1 VSFTDVFYQTSIP
14 ATITCSQINA
24 YTISGGNINIGF
36 VGLGAMGRPM
46 ASHIARAGHALIVS
60 DVDAAAA
67 QRLAAEATVRIA
79 QRPEDFRGTDIVV
92 TMLPTGAIVRD
103 VLVGPRGI
111 ALELSKG
118 GLIIDMSS
126 SEPEATRELGATL
139 ASLGLSLV
147 DAPVSGGVPRATDA
161 TLTIMIGGEA
171 PAVGRARPVLELLG
185 KRLFEVGA
193 LGSGHAMKALNNYVS
208 AAAFEATSE
217 ALLIGKRFGIDP
229 TQLIDILNAS
239 TGRTFHSELSMKD
252 HVIAGRH
259 AAGFLLALAAKD
271 VRIAAG
277 LAASLKIQA
286 PMLELSAAQMSAAS
300 QTLGP
305 KADVTEAIKVWGQS
319 S

>member
-1 VSFTDVFYQTSIP
+1 
-14 ATITCSQINA
+14 
-24 YTISGGNINIGF
+24 
-36 VGLGAMGRPM
+36 MGRPM
-46 ASHIARAGHALIVS
+46 AGHIARAGHALTVL

-67 QRLAAEATVRIA
+67 RRAAGDATMRIA
-79 QRPEDFRGTDIVV
+79 TGPEDFRGIDILV

-103 VLVGPRGI
+103 ALLGPRGVARELPRG
-111 ALELSKG
+111 ALV
-118 GLIIDMSS
+118 IDMSS
-126 SEPEATRELGATL
+126 SEPEGTRELGATL
-139 ASLGLSLV
+139 AGLGLSLV

-161 TLTIMIGGEA
+161 SLTIMIGGEA
-171 PAVGRARPVLELLG
+171 AAMARARPVLELMG

-229 TQLIDILNAS
+229 TQLIDILNVS
-239 TGRTFHSELSMKD
+239 TGRNFHSELSMKD

-277 LAASLKIQA
+277 LAAALKVPA
-286 PMLELSAAQMSAAS
+286 PMLALSAQQMSAAS
-300 QTLGP
+300 QALGP
-305 KADVTEAIKVWGQS
+305 RADVTEAIRFWDQGS
-319 S
+319 

>member
-1 VSFTDVFYQTSIP
+1 
-14 ATITCSQINA
+14 
-24 YTISGGNINIGF
+24 
-36 VGLGAMGRPM
+36 MGRPM
-46 ASHIARAGHALIVS
+46 AGHIARAGHSLTVL
-60 DVDAAAA
+60 DVDALAA
-67 QRLAAEATVRIA
+67 QRVAAEATVRIA
-79 QRPEDFRGTDIVV
+79 QGREDFRATDIVV

-111 ALELSKG
+111 ASELPQG
-118 GLIIDMSS
+118 ALVIDMSS
-126 SEPEATRELGATL
+126 SEPEGTRELGATL
-139 ASLGLSLV
+139 ACLGLSLV

-161 TLTIMIGGEA
+161 SLTIMIGGEA
-171 PAVGRARPVLELLG
+171 SAIARAKPVLELLG

-193 LGSGHAMKALNNYVS
+193 LGAGHAMKALNNYVS

-229 TQLIDILNAS
+229 TQLIDILNVS

-277 LAASLKIQA
+277 LAVALKIKA

-300 QTLGP
+300 QALGP
-305 KADVTEAIKVWGQS
+305 KADVTEAIKVWDQGL
-319 S
+319 

>member
-1 VSFTDVFYQTSIP
+1 
-14 ATITCSQINA
+14 
-24 YTISGGNINIGF
+24 
-36 VGLGAMGRPM
+36 MGRPM
-46 ASHIARAGHALIVS
+46 AGHISRGGHALTVFDA
-60 DVDAAAA
+60 DVAAA
-67 QRLAAEATVRIA
+67 QRLAADATVLIA
-79 QRPEDFRGTDIVV
+79 QGREDFRGTDVLV

-111 ALELSKG
+111 APELPKG
-118 GLIIDMSS
+118 ALVIDMSS
-126 SEPEATRELGATL
+126 SEPEGTRELGATL
-139 ASLGLSLV
+139 AGMGLLLV

-171 PAVGRARPVLELLG
+171 AAIGRARPVLELLG

-217 ALLIGKRFGIDP
+217 ALLIGQRFGINP
-229 TQLIDILNAS
+229 TQLIDILNVS

-259 AAGFLLALAAKD
+259 AAGFLLSLAAKD

-277 LAASLKIQA
+277 LAKALNIRA
-286 PMLELSAAQMSAAS
+286 PMLTLSAEQMSAAS

-305 KADVTEAIKVWGQS
+305 KADVTEAIKVWGQGS
-319 S
+319 

>member
-1 VSFTDVFYQTSIP
+1 
-14 ATITCSQINA
+14 
-24 YTISGGNINIGF
+24 
-36 VGLGAMGRPM
+36 MGRPM
-46 ASHIARAGHALIVS
+46 VGHLARAGHSITVM

-67 QRLAAEATVRIA
+67 RRVAADATVRIA
-79 QRPEDFRGTDIVV
+79 VGPEDFRHTDFVV

-103 VLVGPRGI
+103 VLVGAGGVAPELPRG
-111 ALELSKG
+111 AL
-118 GLIIDMSS
+118 IVDMSS
-126 SEPEATRELGATL
+126 SEPEGTRELGAILTG
-139 ASLGLSLV
+139 LGISLV

-161 TLTIMIGGEA
+161 SLTIMIGGDGPTIA
-171 PAVGRARPVLELLG
+171 RARPVLELMG

-193 LGSGHAMKALNNYVS
+193 LGAGHAMKALNNYVS

-229 TQLIDILNAS
+229 TLLIDILNVS

-277 LAASLKIQA
+277 LAATLKIPA
-286 PMLELSAAQMSAAS
+286 PMLALSAAQMSAAS
-300 QTLGP
+300 EALGP
-305 KADVTEAIKVWGQS
+305 KADVTEAIKVWDRGS
-319 S
+319 

>member
-1 VSFTDVFYQTSIP
+1 MGST
-14 ATITCSQINA
+14 
-24 YTISGGNINIGF
+24 NIGF

-46 ASHIARAGHALIVS
+46 AKHIARAGHSLVAFDL
-60 DVDAAAA
+60 DAAAVA
-67 QRLAAEATVRIA
+67 RLAADVTVRIA
-79 QRPEDFRGTDIVV
+79 RGPEDFRGTDIIV
-92 TMLPTGAIVRD
+92 TMLPTGAIVRE
-103 VLVGPRGI
+103 VLLGPQGI
-111 ALELSKG
+111 AAELSKG
-118 GLIIDMSS
+118 ALVIDMSS
-126 SEPEATRELGATL
+126 SEPEGTRELGAAL
-139 ASLGLSLV
+139 SELGLSLV

-161 TLTIMIGGEA
+161 SLTIMIGGETSA
-171 PAVGRARPVLELLG
+171 IGRARPVLELLG

-229 TQLIDILNAS
+229 MQLIDILNVS

-277 LAASLKIQA
+277 LAAALEIQA
-286 PMLELSAAQMSAAS
+286 PMLQLSAQQMSAAS
-300 QTLGP
+300 QALGP
-305 KADVTEAIKVWGQS
+305 KADVTEAIKVWG
-319 S
+319 

>member
-1 VSFTDVFYQTSIP
+1 M
-14 ATITCSQINA
+14 
-24 YTISGGNINIGF
+24 
-36 VGLGAMGRPM
+36 VGHL
-46 ASHIARAGHALIVS
+46 ARAGHAITVM

-67 QRLAAEATVRIA
+67 QRVAADATVRIA
-79 QRPEDFRGTDIVV
+79 MGPEDFRDTEFVV

-103 VLVGPRGI
+103 VLVGARGVAPELPRGAI
-111 ALELSKG
+111 
-118 GLIIDMSS
+118 IIDMSS
-126 SEPEATRELGATL
+126 SEPEGTRELGAILTG
-139 ASLGLSLV
+139 LGISLV

-161 TLTIMIGGEA
+161 SLTIMIGGDGPTIA
-171 PAVGRARPVLELLG
+171 RARPVLELMG

-193 LGSGHAMKALNNYVS
+193 LGAGHAMKALNNYVS

-229 TQLIDILNAS
+229 TLLIDILNVS

-277 LAASLKIQA
+277 LAATLKIPA
-286 PMLELSAAQMSAAS
+286 PMLALSAAQMSAAS
-300 QTLGP
+300 AALGP
-305 KADVTEAIKVWGQS
+305 KADVTEAITVWDRGS
-319 S
+319 

>member
-1 VSFTDVFYQTSIP
+1 
-14 ATITCSQINA
+14 
-24 YTISGGNINIGF
+24 
-36 VGLGAMGRPM
+36 MGRPM
-46 ASHIARAGHALIVS
+46 ASHIARAGHALSVL
-60 DVDAAAA
+60 DVDGAAA
-67 QRLAAEATVRIA
+67 QRLAAEATVHIA
-79 QRPEDFRGTDIVV
+79 QGARDFRATEILV
-92 TMLPTGAIVRD
+92 TMLPTGAIVRE
-103 VLVGPRGI
+103 VLMGPGGI
-111 ALELSKG
+111 AAELPTG
-118 GLIIDMSS
+118 ALVIDMSS
-126 SEPEATRELGATL
+126 SEPEGTRELGATL
-139 ASLGLSLV
+139 AGMGLCLV

-171 PAVGRARPVLELLG
+171 AAIRRARPVLELLG
-185 KRLFEVGA
+185 KRLFEIGA

-229 TQLIDILNAS
+229 TQLIDILNVS

-277 LAASLKIQA
+277 LARALQIQA

-305 KADVTEAIKVWGQS
+305 KADVTEAIKVWGQDA
-319 S
+319 

>member
-1 VSFTDVFYQTSIP
+1 
-14 ATITCSQINA
+14 
-24 YTISGGNINIGF
+24 
-36 VGLGAMGRPM
+36 MGYPM
-46 ASHIARAGHALIVS
+46 ASHIARAGHPLIVF
-60 DVDAAAA
+60 DVNAAAA
-67 QRLAAEATVRIA
+67 QRLGANATVRIA
-79 QRPEDFRGTDIVV
+79 QKPEDFRGTDIVV

-126 SEPEATRELGATL
+126 SEPEGTRELGATL
-139 ASLGLSLV
+139 ASRGLSLV

-319 S
+319 SVP

>member
-1 VSFTDVFYQTSIP
+1 
-14 ATITCSQINA
+14 
-24 YTISGGNINIGF
+24 
-36 VGLGAMGRPM
+36 MGRPM
-46 ASHIARAGHALIVS
+46 VGHLARAGHSITVM

-67 QRLAAEATVRIA
+67 RRVAADATVRIA
-79 QRPEDFRGTDIVV
+79 VGPEDFRHTDFVV

-103 VLVGPRGI
+103 VLVGAGGVAPELPRG
-111 ALELSKG
+111 AL
-118 GLIIDMSS
+118 IVDMSS
-126 SEPEATRELGATL
+126 SEPEGTRELGAILTG
-139 ASLGLSLV
+139 LGISLV

-161 TLTIMIGGEA
+161 SLTIMIGGDGPTIA
-171 PAVGRARPVLELLG
+171 RARPVLELMG

-193 LGSGHAMKALNNYVS
+193 LGAGHAMKALNNYVS

-229 TQLIDILNAS
+229 TLLIDILNVS

-277 LAASLKIQA
+277 LAATLKIPA
-286 PMLELSAAQMSAAS
+286 PMLALSAAQMSAAS
-300 QTLGP
+300 AALGP
-305 KADVTEAIKVWGQS
+305 KADVTEAIKVWDRGS
-319 S
+319 

>member
-1 VSFTDVFYQTSIP
+1 
-14 ATITCSQINA
+14 
-24 YTISGGNINIGF
+24 
-36 VGLGAMGRPM
+36 M
-46 ASHIARAGHALIVS
+46 AGHLARAGHSLTVF
-60 DVDAAAA
+60 DLDAAAA
-67 QRLAAEATVRIA
+67 QRVAGDATVRIA
-79 QRPEDFRGTDIVV
+79 QGPEDFRGTDIVV

-103 VLVGPRGI
+103 VLIGPHGI
-111 ALELSKG
+111 APGLAKG
-118 GLIIDMSS
+118 ALIIDMSS
-126 SEPEATRELGATL
+126 SEPEGTRELGAAL
-139 ASLGLSLV
+139 AGSGLSIV

-171 PAVGRARPVLELLG
+171 AAIARARPVLELLG

-193 LGSGHAMKALNNYVS
+193 LGAGHAMKALNNYVS

-217 ALLIGKRFGIDP
+217 ALLIGRAFGIDP
-229 TQLIDILNAS
+229 TQLIDILNVS

-277 LAASLKIQA
+277 LAAALKIEA
-286 PMLELSAAQMSAAS
+286 PMLQLSAAQMSAAS

-305 KADVTEAIKVWGQS
+305 KADVTEAIKVWGKNS
-319 S
+319 

>member
-1 VSFTDVFYQTSIP
+1 M
-14 ATITCSQINA
+14 
-24 YTISGGNINIGF
+24 
-36 VGLGAMGRPM
+36 VGHL
-46 ASHIARAGHALIVS
+46 ARAGHSITVM

-67 QRLAAEATVRIA
+67 RRVAADATVRIA
-79 QRPEDFRGTDIVV
+79 VGPEDFRHTDFVV

-103 VLVGPRGI
+103 VLVGARGVAPELPRG
-111 ALELSKG
+111 AL
-118 GLIIDMSS
+118 IVDMSS
-126 SEPEATRELGATL
+126 SEPEGTRELGAILTG
-139 ASLGLSLV
+139 LGISLV

-161 TLTIMIGGEA
+161 SLTIMIGGDGPTIA
-171 PAVGRARPVLELLG
+171 RARPVLELMG

-193 LGSGHAMKALNNYVS
+193 LGAGHAMKALNNYVS

-229 TQLIDILNAS
+229 TLLIDILNVS

-277 LAASLKIQA
+277 LAATLKIPA
-286 PMLELSAAQMSAAS
+286 PMLALSAAQMSAAS
-300 QTLGP
+300 AALGP
-305 KADVTEAIKVWGQS
+305 KADVTEAIKVWDRGS
-319 S
+319 

>member
-1 VSFTDVFYQTSIP
+1 
-14 ATITCSQINA
+14 
-24 YTISGGNINIGF
+24 
-36 VGLGAMGRPM
+36 MGRPM
-46 ASHIARAGHALIVS
+46 AGNIARAGHALTVL
-60 DVDAAAA
+60 DVDAAAT
-67 QRLAAEATVRIA
+67 QRLAADVTVRIA
-79 QRPEDFRGTDIVV
+79 KGREDFRAADFVV

-103 VLVGPRGI
+103 SLVGMQGI
-111 ALELSKG
+111 ASQLPKG
-118 GLIIDMSS
+118 ALVIDMSS
-126 SEPEATRELGATL
+126 SEPEGTRELGATL
-139 ASLGLSLV
+139 AGMGIALV
-147 DAPVSGGVPRATDA
+147 DAPVSGGVPRAMDA
-161 TLTIMIGGEA
+161 TLTIMIGGESSA
-171 PAVGRARPVLELLG
+171 IARARPVLELLG

-229 TQLIDILNAS
+229 TQLIDILNVS

-271 VRIAAG
+271 VRIAAR
-277 LAASLKIQA
+277 LAAALKIQA

-305 KADVTEAIKVWGQS
+305 KADVTEAIKFWDRDS
-319 S
+319 